1 MNIEKL
7 AQDWVK
13 YKYAEKV
20 AQDARREC
28 EDAMVEFYRI
38 NPQNE
43 GTQNFEAGD
52 LKVKIVSKLTKK
64 IDSDKLQEIAAEHGL
79 TDKLPTLF
87 RWKAE
92 INSAV
97 WKAES
102 DEVRTVLSDAIT
114 TSAGR
119 PTFSIETTTTKEA
132 TTNNQ

>member
-7 AQDWVK
+7 ANDWVT

-28 EDAMVEFYRI
+28 EDAMVEFYRL
-38 NPQNE
+38 NQQVE
-43 GTQNFEAGD
+43 GTSNFEVGE
-52 LKVKIVSKLTKK
+52 LKVKIVSKLSRKV
-64 IDSDKLQEIAAEHGL
+64 DSDKLQEIAAENGL
-79 TDKLPTLF
+79 SDKLPMLF

-97 WKAES
+97 WKNETE
-102 DEVRTVLSDAIT
+102 EVRNKLGDAIT

-119 PTFSIETTTTKEA
+119 PTFSIESTTTNK
-132 TTNNQ
+132 Q